1 MQEVQKGDQR
11 GMDSAQADLHHGS
24 CSTPEIVSG
33 PLENAVSVVRAKLNG
48 QTLRSMLKRK
58 QNRQSNQYQFT
69 LNWPR
74 LYHCSY
80 FLYFEHVDTDDL
92 NTGTLQ
98 QRTEY
103 LRSFIFAGSD
113 QVSAP
118 PAAIEGS
125 YVNIQSRRYRTR

>member
-1 MQEVQKGDQR
+1 VGWTLPKLIFTTAVALR
-11 GMDSAQADLHHGS
+11 A
-24 CSTPEIVSG
+24 SG
-33 PLENAVSVVRAKLNG
+33 KCGINCQSKVEW

-74 LYHCSY
+74 LYHCSN
-80 FLYFEHVDTDDL
+80 FLCFEHVDTDDL